1 MSSFIYSQISPSLYL
16 RSAPERKYAPT
27 RRYEINTTPSRDPCS
42 INFCYDP
49 CSLNFCYDPCC
60 CCHRYCCCCYRYI
73 CCEPRPRNNN
83 LPKYNYR
90 PKYNFQPSI
99 NKENKKEEE
108 KNNSVKNSKNPQQ
121 SEIKEENNENE
132 NKNEQPKEEPKE
144 NNQNPNIK
152 DNENFEQKQF
162 NEFLKKLINVESQI
176 EEAKVNLANN
186 PDFNCEDAFRLFE
199 TNEKG
204 YLDKEDIKKG
214 LNLIGITPTEQELNI
229 LMKRFDLQKNNFINY
244 ADFFDMVV
252 PFDKDLR
259 PAVENRQPKS
269 PDNFSEKT
277 INDLK
282 NLFELI
288 IKTEM
293 DINNERKNFGTLRLK
308 LKDIFALIDKSGKGF
323 FDIDEMMV
331 YLANNNIVESNKNAD
346 LLFIRLDKNRNGK
359 IDYYEIE
366 DELQTIY

>member
-83 LPKYNYR
+83 LPRYNSR

-214 LNLIGITPTEQELNI
+214 LNLIGVTPTEQELNI

-346 LLFIRLDKNRNGK
+346 LLFIRLDKNRNAK
-359 IDYYEIE
+359 IDFPLIE
-366 DELQTIY
+366 DELQILY

>member
-1 MSSFIYSQISPSLYL
+1 MKSIQRPQESLVLLIFVMTHVLLIFVMTLAVVVIVIVVVVIVIYVANQDQEIIIFLNIIIVLNIISNHRLIKKIKK
-16 RSAPERKYAPT
+16 RRK
-27 RRYEINTTPSRDPCS
+27 
-42 INFCYDP
+42 
-49 CSLNFCYDPCC
+49 
-60 CCHRYCCCCYRYI
+60 
-73 CCEPRPRNNN
+73 
-83 LPKYNYR
+83 
-90 PKYNFQPSI
+90 
-99 NKENKKEEE
+99 

-346 LLFIRLDKNRNGK
+346 LLFIRLDKNRNAK
-359 IDYYEIE
+359 IDFPLIE
-366 DELQTIY
+366 DELQILY